1 MQIPQRPGI
10 SQVHTG
16 MKVVDRDGKEVG
28 TVELVKMG
36 DPQAAT
42 TDGQQ
47 PDGQQIG
54 RGPGFVPVLSDVFSH
69 AEPDLPPVLAAR
81 LLRTGFVKVD
91 GRGLFARDLYVA
103 PEQVARIEDNVVHL
117 STDGDSLAK
126 ES

>member
-47 PDGQQIG
+47 IDGQQTG

>member
-1 MQIPQRPGI
+1 MRTPQRPGI

-16 MKVVDRDGKEVG
+16 MKVVDRDGKEIG

-36 DPQAAT
+36 DPQAVT
-42 TDGQQ
+42 TDGQK
-47 PDGQQIG
+47 PE
-54 RGPGFVPVLSDVFSH
+54 RGPGFVPVLSDVFRD
-69 AEPDLPPVLAAR
+69 AEPGLPPVLAAR

-126 ES
+126 QS

>member
-47 PDGQQIG
+47 PG
-54 RGPGFVPVLSDVFSH
+54 RSPGFVPVLSDVFGH
-69 AEPDLPPVLAAR
+69 AEPDLPPALAAR

-117 STDGDSLAK
+117 STDGGSLAK

>member
-42 TDGQQ
+42 TDGQRT
-47 PDGQQIG
+47 G
-54 RGPGFVPVLSDVFSH
+54 RGPGFVPVLSDVFSD

>member
-47 PDGQQIG
+47 PG
-54 RGPGFVPVLSDVFSH
+54 RSPGFVPVLSDVFGH
-69 AEPDLPPVLAAR
+69 AEPDLPPALAAR

-103 PEQVARIEDNVVHL
+103 PEQVARIEDNVLHL

>member
-1 MQIPQRPGI
+1 MHTPQRPGI

-42 TDGQQ
+42 TEGQE
-47 PDGQQIG
+47 PERG
-54 RGPGFVPVLSDVFSH
+54 RGFVPVLSDVFRD
-69 AEPDLPPVLAAR
+69 AEPDLPPALAAR
-81 LLRTGFVKVD
+81 LMRTGFVKVD
-91 GRGLFARDLYVA
+91 ARGLFARDLYVA
-103 PEQVARIEDNVVHL
+103 PEQVARIEENVVHL
-117 STDGDSLAK
+117 SADGASLAK